1 MNVEDSEQP
10 KTTAAGPEA
19 QVIAQT
25 QELARFTR
33 YLQLLHRLSTTHY
46 THISELFADY
56 LHAGCEIF
64 SAAAGAIYEWKGN
77 GLYLRSACGAAGDDR
92 RASSVFAEGR
102 TEIVESA
109 ADLYVAAPIGSDSG
123 TWGTISF
130 WRATDTSAETLHPQA
145 KEIVEMIAK
154 SIGVAIHQRQ
164 LADQLAFQA
173 KHDALTG
180 LPNRLYMQE
189 RLDRAIDDAKE
200 RNTALSVAFIDLDR
214 FKQINDTLGHSAGDR
229 VLQQLATRLRNC
241 LQPTDTLARMGGD
254 EFTAILTSME
264 PSQPIKT
271 IRKLLGA
278 VRAPCRV
285 GEHELFVT
293 ASIGVSFYPQHGEDA
308 ATLLRNADS
317 AMYSAK
323 YRGKNDIHW
332 YDAQP
337 RSGSMHRLGLEN
349 DLRRALE
356 REELKLLYQPQVE
369 LSGKLAALE
378 VLLVWDHREHGRIAP
393 SEFIPIAEETGM
405 ILTIG
410 SWVLGEA
417 CRQVDHW
424 RQAGLQ
430 PVPVSV
436 NVSALQFAQANFV
449 PTVAGVLEYS
459 GLPPQLLELELTE
472 SLVMRGVDESLS
484 VMRQVRDLGVRIAI
498 DDFGTG
504 YSSLSYVREL
514 PADVLKIDQTFFDE
528 SGKPGSSLALIR
540 TIATLA
546 HTFDMTVTAEGVE
559 TGRHLEV
566 ARQAGCDRAQ
576 GLLFGGAITADSAE
590 DLLRDPHLK
599 PATLIAQLD

>member
-1 MNVEDSEQP
+1 MNVGDAEERE
-10 KTTAAGPEA
+10 TATAGTEA
-19 QVIAQT
+19 QLSAQT

-46 THISELFADY
+46 SHINALFVDY

-64 SAAAGAIYEWKGN
+64 GTTAGAIFEWKGN
-77 GLYLRSACGAAGDDR
+77 GLYLRAESGDAAHDPQAR
-92 RASSVFAEGR
+92 SVFQQA
-102 TEIVESA
+102 TTAIVQA
-109 ADLYVAAPIGSDSG
+109 FGDLYVAAPIESG
-123 TWGTISF
+123 GATWGTISF
-130 WRATDTSAETLHPQA
+130 WQPRENTSETLHPQA

-154 SIGVAIHQRQ
+154 SIGIAIHQRQ
-164 LADQLAFQA
+164 LGDRLAFQA

-189 RLDRAIDDAKE
+189 RLDRAIDEAKG
-200 RNTALSVAFIDLDR
+200 RDGALAVAFIDLDR
-214 FKQINDTLGHSAGDR
+214 FKQINDTLGHSVGDC

-254 EFTAILTSME
+254 EFTAILTSDDASE
-264 PSQPIKT
+264 PIKT
-271 IRKLLGA
+271 VRKLLGS

-308 ATLLRNADS
+308 TTLLRNADN

-323 YRGKNDIHW
+323 YRGKNEVHC
-332 YDAQP
+332 YEAEP
-337 RSGSMHRLGLEN
+337 RPATMHRLGLEN

-369 LSGKLAALE
+369 LTGKLAGLE
-378 VLLVWDHREHGRIAP
+378 VLLVWEHREHGRIAP
-393 SEFIPIAEETGM
+393 ADFIPIAEETGM

-410 SWVLGEA
+410 SWVLREA
-417 CRQVDHW
+417 CRQAAAW
-424 RQAGLQ
+424 RDGGLQ

-449 PTVAGVLEYS
+449 PAVEGVLASS
-459 GLPPQLLELELTE
+459 GVPPELLELELTE
-472 SLVMRGVDESLS
+472 SLVMHTVEQSVS
-484 VMRQVRDLGVRIAI
+484 VMRQIRELGVHIAI

-514 PADVLKIDQTFFDE
+514 PADTLKIDHSFFDE

-540 TIATLA
+540 TIASLA
-546 HTFDMTVTAEGVE
+546 HTFEMSVTAEGVE
-559 TGRHLEV
+559 TERHLEI
-566 ARQAGCDRAQ
+566 AREAACDRAQ
-576 GLLFGGAITADSAE
+576 GLLFGGAIAADAAE
-590 DLLRDPHLK
+590 RLLRNPHIE
-599 PATLIAQLD
+599 PAGPSK